1 MSLLDH
7 LEGDS
12 RAKLWIKAHL
22 DYPHADWCLIWPFGT
37 KQGGYAA
44 FGETAVP
51 VHRVMCEH
59 KNGPPPSEEANQAA
73 HSCGR
78 GHDACV
84 NPNHL
89 SWKTNAQN
97 QIERYQHSGPTK
109 RTKLCPEDVDE
120 ILALKGRSRIAD
132 IAKQFGVIELTIHR
146 IHAGKL
152 WRNTST
158 LQQRMFTAEEIFSI
172 RSRHY
177 IDSSKKIASEYGV
190 NRAVIE
196 RIQCR
201 KTYKWVDQFCASAE
215 PTSEV
220 SRAER
225 GGEK

>member
-12 RAKLWIKAHL
+12 RAKSWIKAHL
-22 DYPHADWCLIWPFGT
+22 DYPHADWCLIWPFST

-59 KNGPPPSEEANQAA
+59 RNGPPPSEEINQAA

-89 SWKTNAQN
+89 SWKTNAEN
-97 QIERYQHSGPTK
+97 QIDRYKHSGHGP
-109 RTKLCPEDVDE
+109 RNKLTPKKVDE
-120 ILALKGRSRIAD
+120 ILALKGRARVAD

-152 WRNTST
+152 WRNTSS
-158 LQQRMFTAEEIFSI
+158 LQQRVFTEDEVRSI
-172 RSRHY
+172 RSTPWREKSAKQWAAELG
-177 IDSSKKIASEYGV
+177 SSPFA
-190 NRAVIE
+190 
-196 RIQCR
+196 IQR
-201 KTYKWVDQFCASAE
+201 LREGKSYKWVSAE
-215 PTSEV
+215 PIPEM
-220 SRAER
+220 SRAD
-225 GGEK
+225 GGK